1 VGADGKGFTLIE
13 VLTVIVILG
22 ILSAIL
28 VPRFTSMTEQAR
40 QAALLAAI
48 AEGQSRVNAAA
59 ARHTLT
65 AGNLPTAYSQFSPML
80 ATQTDAGG
88 YLLSFDSAASGVALT
103 ARYAAS
109 SSLFT
114 TGFAALPQ

>member
-1 VGADGKGFTLIE
+1 MSNPKGFTLIE
-13 VLTVIVILG
+13 ILAVIVILG

-28 VPRFTSMTEQAR
+28 VPRFTAMTDQAR
-40 QAALLAAI
+40 QSALLAAI

-65 AGNLPTAYSQFSPML
+65 AGSLPTAYAQFSQLL

-88 YLLSFDSAASGVALT
+88 YLLSYDSAASGVSIT
-103 ARYAAS
+103 ARYADS
-109 SSLFT
+109 SSLST
-114 TGFAALPQ
+114 VGSAVLPQ